1 MTLWMWLA
9 CTGEEVDYQDFTS
22 RDTDITL
29 EPTSEP
35 SEETG
40 VVDTGETG
48 DISEVNPEITF
59 RAPVMSCSDIQLR
72 SMTLTRVFP
81 DGLNIQGESDALFYE
96 EMMRQD
102 LSDASIEY
110 SSTDGMDDCIF
121 SLTLPTPDPS
131 NLQEVILLEDG
142 EEVEIGVQWAF
153 YYPATFVHQE
163 VDCSVLDLNESN
175 TRKIGCDVLY
185 SPGQTSAPASTDID
199 PSVLAGDV
207 YDWGSNILPVY
218 VQGSIEGAFGDLGFA
233 PGWNLAQ
240 FSEGEMVLVEPI
252 SAVNQLAQIRI
263 DNRATLSRYHINVKG
278 STSVE
283 TDFPEPYTIGLLP
296 AGWLN
301 GDNSMASGT
310 SMYVQD
316 SAITW
321 SMEIWGRPDLTQF
334 FGLQFPTESSFY
346 QQWHS
351 AVDVSAFVPLVFEGM
366 PTEYQSGVAVLGDD
380 VEANDARLGA
390 VCKDSATLA
399 FLFFAEPQ
407 KPSEIYWYNLRG
419 IHPGWYAYYGTHG
432 DANTWRAIVE
442 NTATTSLY
450 NYTNLSLGPGC
461 QVPGAWD

>member
-1 MTLWMWLA
+1 MTLLMLLA
-9 CTGEEVDYQDFTS
+9 CTGEEIDYSDFTS
-22 RDTDITL
+22 RDTDVTL

-40 VVDTGETG
+40 LEETG
-48 DISEVNPEITF
+48 DTEEPVEVNPEITF
-59 RAPVMSCSDIQLR
+59 RTPVMSCSDLQLR
-72 SMTLTRVFP
+72 TMTFTRVFP
-81 DGLNIQGESDALFYE
+81 DGLNVQGESDAIFYE

-102 LSDASIEY
+102 LSDSSIEY

-121 SLTLPTPDPS
+121 SLSLPTPNQTD
-131 NLQEVILLEDG
+131 LQEVILLEDG

-163 VDCSVLDLNESN
+163 VDCSVLDINRGN
-175 TRKIGCDVLY
+175 TSKVGCDVLY
-185 SPGQTSAPASTDID
+185 SPGQTSTPASTAMD
-199 PSVLAGDV
+199 PSVMAGDV
-207 YDWGSNILPVY
+207 YDWGSSILPVY

-233 PGWNLAQ
+233 LGWNLAQ

-252 SAVNQLAQIRI
+252 ADVNQLAQIRI
-263 DNRATLSRYHINVKG
+263 DNRDSLARYQINAKG

-283 TDFPEPYTIGLLP
+283 TDFPEPYTIDLLP

-301 GDNSMASGT
+301 GDTSMSSGT

-316 SAITW
+316 SEITW
-321 SMEIWGRPDLTQF
+321 SMEIWGRPDLAQF
-334 FGLQFPTESSFY
+334 FGLQFSTESPLY

-351 AVDVSAFVPLVFEGM
+351 AVNVSAFVPLVFEGM
-366 PTEYQSGVAVLGDD
+366 PTEYQNGVAVLGDD

-419 IHPGWYAYYGTHG
+419 IHPGWYAHYGTHG
-432 DANTWRAIVE
+432 DAGTWRAIVE
-442 NTATTSLY
+442 ETETTSSY